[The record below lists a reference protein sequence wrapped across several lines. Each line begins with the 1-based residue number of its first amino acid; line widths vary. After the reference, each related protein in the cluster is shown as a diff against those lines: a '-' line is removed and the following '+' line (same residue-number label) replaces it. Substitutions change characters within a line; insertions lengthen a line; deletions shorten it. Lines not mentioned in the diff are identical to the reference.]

1 MKLLKTVFITA
12 LFIIGLTFAYKNQE
26 SVSVEY
32 YFIEQTWTVPLFLLI
47 FFSILI
53 GVLIAGIGA
62 VYSGLKLKREIKK
75 KQKIIL
81 ELEDELSSLR
91 NMPLTDSKRPN
102 G

>member
-1 MKLLKTVFITA
+1 MKLLKTIFITA

-53 GVLIAGIGA
+53 GVLIAGIGG
-62 VYSGLKLKREIKK
+62 VYSGFKLKHEIKRQ
-75 KQKIIL
+75 QKIIL

-91 NMPLTDSKRPN
+91 NTPITDFKRQN